1 MAKFP
6 PLPSSPQWSSP
17 PQPERPAG
25 PGALRPTSG
34 VAVALII
41 VMWIVWLGVTVVAD
55 LFGFLMF
62 AFADAPGAGR
72 AAQLMVVPA
81 FAWFAFTFVAGAVL
95 LYLRRRWW
103 SIAAAFILAI
113 SPPFM
118 IFAGYN
124 LLDGAGGSGGHI
136 QGSAG
141 GPTTGPAP
149 AVRMPPGGFAPPPMK
164 VREQPDFRKAN
175 PAAATT
181 QPAPTSR

>member
-1 MAKFP
+1 MANFP

-17 PQPERPAG
+17 PQSEGPAV
-25 PGALRPTSG
+25 PGAPRPTSG

-41 VMWIVWLGVTVVAD
+41 VMWIVWLGITLIAD
-55 LFGFLMF
+55 FLAFLMF

-72 AAQLMVVPA
+72 AAQLMIVPA

-95 LYLRRRWW
+95 LFLRRRWW

-113 SPPFM
+113 SPPFL

-124 LLDGAGGSGGHI
+124 LLDGAGASGRHI

-141 GPTTGPAP
+141 GPATAPAP

-164 VREQPDFRKAN
+164 VREQPDFRKAY
-175 PAAATT
+175 PVTATT
-181 QPAPTSR
+181 QPAPASR